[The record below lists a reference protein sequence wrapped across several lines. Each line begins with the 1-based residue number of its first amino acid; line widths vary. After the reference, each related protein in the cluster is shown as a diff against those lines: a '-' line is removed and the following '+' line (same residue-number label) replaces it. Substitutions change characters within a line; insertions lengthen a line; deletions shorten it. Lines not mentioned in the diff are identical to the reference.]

1 MLSSTPNVS
10 VVVPCFN
17 EELVLDALY
26 DRLSRVCDSLGT
38 DYEIVFINDGSKDGT
53 WAKMADLARRD
64 PNLVCVNLTRNH
76 GHQLALTAGLSV
88 CRGDQILVID
98 ADLQDPPEAL
108 PEMMALMAAEGAD
121 VVYGQRTKRVGET
134 LFKKVTAHAFYRT
147 LAWLADANFPRDT
160 GDFRLMTRRVLDQFL
175 AMPERHR
182 YVRGMISWIGYKQ
195 IPYKYERSAR
205 AAGETNYTVQKMVRF
220 AMDAITSFSVKP
232 LTLAFRVGA
241 ACQLFAG
248 LTVVLAGIWWAV
260 YGEVPTIGLLT
271 ALVLMLG
278 GGQFLTLGII
288 GEYLGRMYAEVRGR
302 PLYLI
307 EQVLRGRAAA
317 VSAPLPPRREVA

>member
-1 MLSSTPNVS
+1 MHSASPLIS
-10 VVVPCFN
+10 VVIPCYN

-26 DRLSRVCDSLGT
+26 DRMSRVCENLHA
-38 DYEIVFINDGSKDGT
+38 DYEIVLINDGSKDRT
-53 WAKMADLARRD
+53 WEKMADLAARD

-88 CRGDQILVID
+88 CQGDQILVID

-108 PEMMALMAAEGAD
+108 PAMMALMAAEGAD
-121 VVYGQRTKRVGET
+121 VVYGQRTKRDGET
-134 LFKKVTAHAFYRT
+134 LFKKVTAHVFYRT

-195 IPYKYERSAR
+195 IPYQYERRAR
-205 AAGETNYTVQKMVRF
+205 HAGETNYTIKRMVRF

-232 LTLAFRVGA
+232 LTLAFRAGA
-241 ACQLFAG
+241 LCQFFAI
-248 LTVVLAGIWWAV
+248 LTAVLAGVWWTV
-260 YGEVPTIGLLT
+260 YSEVPTVGLLT
-271 ALVLMLG
+271 ALVLMLS
-278 GGQFLTLGII
+278 GGQFLALGVI

-307 EQVLRGRAAA
+307 EQVLRNRAVA
-317 VSAPLPPRREVA
+317 VPVPRREVA

>member
-1 MLSSTPNVS
+1 MLSAAPTVS
-10 VVVPCFN
+10 VVIPCYN

-26 DRLSRVCDSLGT
+26 DRMSRVCENLGS
-38 DYEIVFINDGSKDGT
+38 DYEIVLINDGSKDRT
-53 WAKMADLARRD
+53 WEKMADLAARD

-88 CRGDQILVID
+88 CTGEQILVID
-98 ADLQDPPEAL
+98 ADLQDPPEVL

-121 VVYGQRTKRVGET
+121 VVYGQRTKRDGET
-134 LFKKVTAHAFYRT
+134 LFKKITAHIFYRT
-147 LAWLADANFPRDT
+147 LAWLADNDFPRDT

-195 IPYKYERSAR
+195 VPYKYERHAR
-205 AAGETNYTVQKMVRF
+205 HAGETNYTVKRMVRF

-232 LTLAFRVGA
+232 LTLSFRAGA
-241 ACQLFAG
+241 LCQVFSM
-248 LTVVLAGIWWAV
+248 LTVVLAGIWWVV
-260 YGEVPTIGLLT
+260 YSEVPTVGLLT

-278 GGQFLTLGII
+278 GGQFLTLGVI

-307 EQVLRGRAAA
+307 EQVLRNRAVA
-317 VSAPLPPRREVA
+317 VPQASRREVA